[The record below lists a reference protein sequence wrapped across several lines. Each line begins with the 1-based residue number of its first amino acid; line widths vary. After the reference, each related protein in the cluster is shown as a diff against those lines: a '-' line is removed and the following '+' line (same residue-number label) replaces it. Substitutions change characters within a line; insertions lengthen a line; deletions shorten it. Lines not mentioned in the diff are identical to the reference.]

1 MSHKSITSLTSREVA
16 LTILSKLLYATSSNS
31 GTNEIISFHK
41 KILNEYF
48 DHNQMFSQNQDTE
61 DFSLQSIPW
70 TDILD
75 SIANNN
81 TFIRVHIQSKKFS
94 ELEIRYMCAMWCGL
108 SGIEYRMITGY
119 RSHYNLSWSIRQK
132 FGLPPKATN
141 LRLFL
146 QKLSEEAT
154 YESFEMIEQK

>member
-16 LTILSKLLYATSSNS
+16 LTILSKLLYATSLNS
-31 GTNEIISFHK
+31 GTKEIISFHK

-48 DHNQMFSQNQDTE
+48 DHNQKGLQDQNIE

-70 TDILD
+70 IDILD
-75 SIANNN
+75 SIADSNP
-81 TFIRVHIQSKKFS
+81 FIRAHIQSRKFS
-94 ELEIRYMCAMWCGL
+94 KLEIRYMCAMWCGL

-132 FGLPPKATN
+132 IGLPPKATN

-146 QKLSEEAT
+146 KKLSEEVIH
-154 YESFEMIEQK
+154 ESSEISAQK